1 MDVRTGCRAV
11 QTWGPDPI
19 RFLRN
24 RILILLAMAVLC
36 ACQRNS
42 VDTADVTPSACADS
56 GFLSTEVH
64 GAINTAFDWRGPD
77 LTCEGMPRPEGNGAR
92 LRFAGLTGDAAAPQ
106 TVAFILG
113 IPDLEEGE
121 TGSELPTNV
130 TLTAEGTGRFFSTQ
144 DTDGCWTD
152 VDEQVSVGRESSRR
166 YLIRGTV
173 YCVAPLRELNGTSSI
188 SFSELEFSGRLSW
201 NPVE

>member
-1 MDVRTGCRAV
+1 MDARTGCRAI
-11 QTWGPDPI
+11 QIRGPDPI

-24 RILILLAMAVLC
+24 RILILLGMAALS
-36 ACQRNS
+36 ACQRNDAES
-42 VDTADVTPSACADS
+42 PATASSTCDDS

-64 GAINTAFDWRGPD
+64 GAINTAFDWQSPD
-77 LTCEGMPRPEGNGAR
+77 LACEGMPRPEGDGAR
-92 LRFAGLTGDAAAPQ
+92 LRFAGLTGDAAEPQ

-130 TLTAEGTGRFFSTQ
+130 TLTVEGTGRFFSTQ
-144 DTDGCWTD
+144 DTNGCWTD
-152 VDEQVSVGRESSRR
+152 VDQQVAAGPESSRR
-166 YLIRGTV
+166 YRIRGTV
-173 YCVAPLRELNGTSSI
+173 YCVAPLGELNGTSSI
-188 SFSELEFSGRLSW
+188 TFSELEFSGRLSW

>member
-1 MDVRTGCRAV
+1 MLGVAA
-11 QTWGPDPI
+11 
-19 RFLRN
+19 LSS
-24 RILILLAMAVLC
+24 
-36 ACQRNS
+36 CQRN
-42 VDTADVTPSACADS
+42 DAELPAATASACDES

-64 GAINTAFDWRGPD
+64 GAINTSFDWQSPD
-77 LTCEGMPRPEGNGAR
+77 LACEGMPRPEGDGAR
-92 LRFAGLTGDAAAPQ
+92 LRFAGITGDAEAPQ

-113 IPDLEEGE
+113 IPELREGE

-144 DTDGCWTD
+144 DTNGCWTD
-152 VDEQVSVGRESSRR
+152 VNQQVSTGVDASRQ

-173 YCVAPLRELNGTSSI
+173 YCVAPLGELNGTSSI

-201 NPVE
+201 SPVE